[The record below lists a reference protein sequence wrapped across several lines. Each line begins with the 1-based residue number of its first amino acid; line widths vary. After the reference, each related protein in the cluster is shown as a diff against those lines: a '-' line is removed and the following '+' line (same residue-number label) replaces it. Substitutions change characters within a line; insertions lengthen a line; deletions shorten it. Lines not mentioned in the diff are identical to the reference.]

1 VDIGQTFHRF
11 LTDEGASAA
20 TEYGMIAAAIA
31 LLAIILLNQVG
42 INFASAFHLLGTIA
56 TGTQT

>member
-1 VDIGQTFHRF
+1 MRRTLRRF

-20 TEYGMIAAAIA
+20 TEYGMLAGAIA
-31 LLAIILLNQVG
+31 LLAVIVLTHVG
-42 INFASAFHLLGTIA
+42 INFKSAFQLLGIIS